1 MGAGTTDPE
10 LQTIE
15 FPYPPPKFL
24 PDERHGIYACRPN
37 VLRLVRARRAHECED
52 LRMHPSSALKFETA
66 GVSEVTPSGE
76 SLTSTAAGVARR
88 SAVAEE
94 QEFLDVAT
102 ARRDTLADH
111 LQAELSSEALDAS
124 ERARQRMLR
133 HQYEGL
139 RRAQDGLVFG
149 RLDGLDGTVRHVGRV
164 GLRNDGEDSE
174 PLLVDWRAPAARP
187 FYTATAVDPEGQAR
201 RRHIRT
207 AGSVV
212 VGVDD
217 EPLDGTIT
225 AELVGEGALL
235 AALDQRRSGRMSTAV
250 STLQREQDD
259 IIRAEATG
267 PLIVQG
273 GPGTGKTVVALHRV
287 AYLLFAHR
295 TMADQAVLVLG
306 PSPRFLQYIA
316 QVLPALGETAVVSAT
331 CDTLLPQIRVG
342 RDESRL
348 LAEVKGRALWQSVLE
363 SYVASLLPRPRE
375 LKLRWEGEFYVI
387 TAEAVGQALASAVQ
401 GRPYHRARAAFAE
414 QLHHLLAEAVVEQ
427 REALMNE
434 MEEGFEDILAR
445 VDRGMQHDRHFDRRR
460 PTGSDIDGLLS
471 EEEVEEL
478 RSRIAENATIA
489 RFVEAWWPTLDAEAL
504 LRDFLSDR
512 TRLARFAPQL
522 SMEEITAVSAEPAP
536 WASSDIPLLDA
547 LADLLGEVEA
557 PQPQGEFVADR
568 ARRQRDWVYGH
579 VVIDEAQELSEM
591 QWHMVLRRC
600 PSRSITAVGDID
612 QAEAAHRHTS
622 WAQAVQAVFGERW
635 TAAELTICYRTPREV
650 MDLTEPV
657 LAEAGSRNVPPRA
670 VRSSGIA
677 PWQLTITPAELAG
690 AAVEA
695 ARQLQQRWHGGTV
708 GVIAPAVRLAELQA
722 VLSDVP
728 VLTAT
733 QSKGLEWDAT
743 LLIDPQGIAAEP
755 RGWNGLYVALTRC
768 TQEIGQLLLT

>member
-1 MGAGTTDPE
+1 
-10 LQTIE
+10 
-15 FPYPPPKFL
+15 
-24 PDERHGIYACRPN
+24 
-37 VLRLVRARRAHECED
+37 
-52 LRMHPSSALKFETA
+52 MHRKSALSIGTA
-66 GVSEVTPSGE
+66 GVAE
-76 SLTSTAAGVARR
+76 SAPGGQLPAPTAEGAARR

-94 QEFLDVAT
+94 QAFLDLAT
-102 ARRDTLADH
+102 ARRDRLVDH
-111 LQAELSSEALDAS
+111 LQVELSAEALDAL
-124 ERARQRMLR
+124 ELARQRMLR
-133 HQYEGL
+133 QQYDEL
-139 RRAQDGLVFG
+139 RRAEEGLVFG

-164 GLRNDGEDSE
+164 GLRNDGEGTE

-187 FYTATAVDPEGQAR
+187 FYTATAVDPQGQAR

-207 AGSVV
+207 TGSAVV
-212 VGVDD
+212 SVDD
-217 EPLDGTIT
+217 EPLDGSTT

-235 AALDQRRSGRMSTAV
+235 AALDQRRTGRMSTAI

-287 AYLLFAHR
+287 AYLLFTHR
-295 TMADQAVLVLG
+295 KLADQAVLVLG

-331 CDTLLPQIRVG
+331 CDTLLADIHVG
-342 RDESRL
+342 RDESRR
-348 LAEVKGRALWQSVLE
+348 LAEIKGRALWQPTLE
-363 SYVASLLPRPRE
+363 SYVTSLLPRPRE

-387 TAEAVGQALASAVQ
+387 PAATVAQALASAVQ

-414 QLHHLLAEAVVEQ
+414 QLHHRLADVVAEQ
-427 REALMNE
+427 RETLMAE

-445 VDRGMQHDRHFDRRR
+445 VDKGMAHDHSCTEAS
-460 PTGSDIDGLLS
+460 TGSDINGLLS

-478 RSRIAENATIA
+478 RCRIAENTTIA
-489 RFVEAWWPTLDAEAL
+489 RFIEAWWPTLDPETL
-504 LRDFLSDR
+504 LGGLLTDR
-512 TRLARFAPQL
+512 TLLARFAPQL
-522 SMEEITAVSAEPAP
+522 SPEEVAAVAAEPTP

-547 LADLLGEVEA
+547 LADLLGDVDT
-557 PQPQGEFVADR
+557 PQPQGEFLAER
-568 ARRQRDWVYGH
+568 ARRQRGWVYGH

-591 QWHMVLRRC
+591 QWQMVLRRC

-622 WAQAVQAVFGERW
+622 WAQAVRAAFGDRW
-635 TAAELTICYRTPREV
+635 TAAELSICYRTPREV

-657 LAEAGSRNVPPRA
+657 LKKAGSHNTPPRA

-677 PWQLTITPAELAG
+677 PWERTITPAELAG
-690 AAVEA
+690 SAVDA
-695 ARQLQQRWHGGTV
+695 VRQLQQRWHGGTV
-708 GVIAPAVRLAELQA
+708 GVIAPAERIATLRA

-768 TQEIGQLLLT
+768 TQELGQLTLTPRSRGSAA

>member
-1 MGAGTTDPE
+1 M
-10 LQTIE
+10 
-15 FPYPPPKFL
+15 
-24 PDERHGIYACRPN
+24 
-37 VLRLVRARRAHECED
+37 RRD
-52 LRMHPSSALKFETA
+52 SALDNGTA
-66 GVSEVTPSGE
+66 RVGEVTPDGE
-76 SLTSTAAGVARR
+76 PSTSSAEDVARR

-94 QEFLDVAT
+94 QEFLDLAT
-102 ARRDTLADH
+102 ARRDRLADH
-111 LQAELSSEALDAS
+111 LQAELSSEALDAL
-124 ERARQRMLR
+124 EQARQRMLR
-133 HQYEGL
+133 QQYEEL
-139 RRAQDGLVFG
+139 RRAREGLVFG
-149 RLDGLDGTVRHVGRV
+149 RLDGLDGSVRHVGRV

-187 FYTATAVDPEGQAR
+187 FYTATAVDPQGQAR

-207 AGSVV
+207 TGSTV

-217 EPLDGTIT
+217 EPLDGTLT

-235 AALDQRRSGRMSTAV
+235 AALDQRRTGRMSTAI
-250 STLQREQDD
+250 STLQREQDN

-295 TMADQAVLVLG
+295 QMADQAVLVLG

-331 CDTLLPQIRVG
+331 CDTLLPEIHVG
-342 RDESRL
+342 RDESRP
-348 LAEVKGRALWQSVLE
+348 LAEIKGRALWQPALE
-363 SYVASLLPRPRE
+363 NYVTSLLPRPRE

-387 TAEAVGQALASAVQ
+387 TAPTVAQALASAVQ
-401 GRPYHRARAAFAE
+401 GRPYHRARAAFTE
-414 QLHHLLAEAVVEQ
+414 QLHHLLADAVVEQ

-445 VDRGMQHDRHFDRRR
+445 VDKDMRHDHHPGTT

-471 EEEVEEL
+471 EEEIEQL

-489 RFVEAWWPTLDAEAL
+489 RFIEAWWPTLDAETL
-504 LRDFLSDR
+504 LCDFLTDR
-512 TRLARFAPQL
+512 TLLARFAPQL
-522 SMEEITAVSAEPAP
+522 SPDEITAVSAEPTP

-547 LADLLGEVEA
+547 LADQLGEVEA
-557 PQPQGEFVADR
+557 LQPQGEFVADL
-568 ARRQRDWVYGH
+568 ARRQRGWVYGH

-591 QWHMVLRRC
+591 QWQMVLRRC

-612 QAEAAHRHTS
+612 QAEAAHRQTS
-622 WAQAVQAVFGERW
+622 WAQAVRAAFGDRW

-657 LAEAGSRNVPPRA
+657 LKKAGSRNAPPRA
-670 VRSSGIA
+670 VRSSGIR
-677 PWQLTITPAELAG
+677 PWELTITSAELAG
-690 AAVEA
+690 AAAQAV
-695 ARQLQQRWHGGTV
+695 RQLQRRWHGGTV
-708 GVIAPAVRLAELQA
+708 GVVAPADRIAELLA

-728 VLTAT
+728 VLTAS

-743 LLIDPQGIAAEP
+743 LLVDPQGIAAEP

-768 TQEIGQLLLT
+768 TQELGQLILTQRSP

>member
-1 MGAGTTDPE
+1 M
-10 LQTIE
+10 
-15 FPYPPPKFL
+15 
-24 PDERHGIYACRPN
+24 
-37 VLRLVRARRAHECED
+37 RRN
-52 LRMHPSSALKFETA
+52 SAQNN
-66 GVSEVTPSGE
+66 G
-76 SLTSTAAGVARR
+76 AAGARR
-88 SAVAEE
+88 SAIAEE

-102 ARRDTLADH
+102 ARRDRLADH
-111 LQAELSSEALDAS
+111 LQAELSSDALDPL

-133 HQYEGL
+133 QQYEEL
-139 RRAQDGLVFG
+139 RRARDGLVFG

-164 GLRNDGEDSE
+164 GLRTDGEDGE

-187 FYTATAVDPEGQAR
+187 FYTATAVDPQGQAR
-201 RRHIRT
+201 RRHVRT

-217 EPLDGTIT
+217 EPLDGTLT

-235 AALDQRRSGRMSTAV
+235 AALDQRRTGHMSTAI

-295 TMADQAVLVLG
+295 KMAEQAVLVLG

-331 CDTLLPQIRVG
+331 CDTLLTEIRVG

-348 LAEVKGRALWQSVLE
+348 LAEIKGRALWQSALE
-363 SYVASLLPRPRE
+363 NYVTSLLPRPRE
-375 LKLRWEGEFYVI
+375 LRLRWEGEFYVI
-387 TAEAVGQALASAVQ
+387 AAAAVAQALASAVQ

-445 VDRGMQHDRHFDRRR
+445 FDRGMKHDQHFGRTS
-460 PTGSDIDGLLS
+460 TGSDVDGLLS
-471 EEEVEEL
+471 EEEIEQL

-489 RFVEAWWPTLDAEAL
+489 RFIEAWWPTLDTAHL
-504 LRDFLSDR
+504 LRDLLTDR
-512 TRLARFAPQL
+512 TLLARFAPRL
-522 SMEEITAVSAEPAP
+522 SPEEITAVSAEPAP

-568 ARRQRDWVYGH
+568 ARRQRGWVYGH

-591 QWHMVLRRC
+591 QWQMVLRRC

-622 WAQAVQAVFGERW
+622 WAQAVQAVFGDRW

-650 MDLTEPV
+650 MDLTDSV
-657 LAEAGSRNVPPRA
+657 LKKAGSHNAPPRA

-677 PWQLTITPAELAG
+677 PWELRITPAELAD
-690 AAVEA
+690 AAVRAVQE
-695 ARQLQQRWHGGTV
+695 LQQRWYGGMV
-708 GVIAPAVRLAELQA
+708 GVIAPADRIAELLA
-722 VLSDVP
+722 MLSDVP

-768 TQEIGQLLLT
+768 TQELGQLMLT

>member
-1 MGAGTTDPE
+1 MLAAGIPAVSRAE
-10 LQTIE
+10 G
-15 FPYPPPKFL
+15 
-24 PDERHGIYACRPN
+24 RHQYK
-37 VLRLVRARRAHECED
+37 D
-52 LRMHPSSALKFETA
+52 LRMRRNSALDNGTA
-66 GVSEVTPSGE
+66 GVSEMTPNGE
-76 SLTSTAAGVARR
+76 SSTSTAEGVARR

-94 QEFLDVAT
+94 QEFLDLAL

-111 LQAELSSEALDAS
+111 LQAELSSDALDALG
-124 ERARQRMLR
+124 RARLRMLR
-133 HQYEGL
+133 RQYEEL
-139 RRAQDGLVFG
+139 RRAREGLVFG
-149 RLDGLDGTVRHVGRV
+149 RLDGLDGTVRHIGRV
-164 GLRNDGEDSE
+164 GLRADGEDGE

-187 FYTATAVDPEGQAR
+187 FYTATAVDPQGQAR
-201 RRHIRT
+201 RRHVRT
-207 AGSVV
+207 TGSVV

-217 EPLDGTIT
+217 EPLDGTTT

-235 AALDQRRSGRMSTAV
+235 AALDQRRTGRMSTAI

-259 IIRAEATG
+259 IIRADATG

-287 AYLLFAHR
+287 AYLLFAHPKV
-295 TMADQAVLVLG
+295 AEQAVLVLG

-331 CDTLLPQIRVG
+331 CDTLLPGIRVG

-348 LAEVKGRALWQSVLE
+348 LAEIKGRALWQPALE
-363 SYVASLLPRPRE
+363 NYIASLLPRPRE

-387 TAEAVGQALASAVQ
+387 AATTVAQALASAVQ
-401 GRPYHRARAAFAE
+401 GRPYHRARQAFAE
-414 QLHHLLAEAVVEQ
+414 QLHHILAEAVVEQ

-445 VDRGMQHDRHFDRRR
+445 VDKSMQHDQVGSG
-460 PTGSDIDGLLS
+460 PSGSDVDGLLS
-471 EEEVEEL
+471 EEEIEDL
-478 RSRIAENATIA
+478 RHRIAENATIA
-489 RFVEAWWPTLDAEAL
+489 RFIEAWWPTLDAETL
-504 LRDFLSDR
+504 LRDLLTDR
-512 TRLARFAPQL
+512 TLLARFATQL
-522 SMEEITAVSAEPAP
+522 SAEEITAVSAEPTP

-547 LADLLGEVEA
+547 VADLLGDVEA
-557 PQPQGEFVADR
+557 PQPQGEFVADH

-591 QWHMVLRRC
+591 QWQMVLRRC

-622 WAQAVQAVFGERW
+622 WAQAVQAAFGDRW

-657 LAEAGSRNVPPRA
+657 LKKAGSHNAPPRA

-677 PWQLTITPAELAG
+677 PWVLTIAPAELAD
-690 AAVEA
+690 AATEA
-695 ARQLQQRWHGGTV
+695 LRQLQQRWRGGTV
-708 GVIAPAVRLAELQA
+708 GVIAPADRIAELVA
-722 VLSDVP
+722 VLDDAP

-743 LLIDPQGIAAEP
+743 LVVDPEGIAAEP

-768 TQEIGQLLLT
+768 TQELGQLVLT

>member
-1 MGAGTTDPE
+1 M
-10 LQTIE
+10 
-15 FPYPPPKFL
+15 
-24 PDERHGIYACRPN
+24 
-37 VLRLVRARRAHECED
+37 RRN
-52 LRMHPSSALKFETA
+52 SALNNGTA
-66 GVSEVTPSGE
+66 DS
-76 SLTSTAAGVARR
+76 RR

-94 QEFLDVAT
+94 QEFLDSAT
-102 ARRDTLADH
+102 ARRDRLADH
-111 LQAELSSEALDAS
+111 LRAELSAEALDAV
-124 ERARQRMLR
+124 EQARQRMLR
-133 HQYEGL
+133 QQYEEL
-139 RRAQDGLVFG
+139 RRAREGLVFG

-164 GLRNDGEDSE
+164 GLRNDDEDSE

-187 FYTATAVDPEGQAR
+187 FYTATAVDPQGQAR

-207 AGSVV
+207 TGSAV

-217 EPLDGTIT
+217 EPLDGTMT

-235 AALDQRRSGRMSTAV
+235 AALDQRRTGRMSTAI

-287 AYLLFAHR
+287 AYLLFTHR
-295 TMADQAVLVLG
+295 QMADQAVLVLG

-331 CDTLLPQIRVG
+331 CDTLLTNIRVG
-342 RDESRL
+342 RDESRSV
-348 LAEVKGRALWQSVLE
+348 AEIKGRALWQPALE
-363 SYVASLLPRPRE
+363 NYVTSLLPRPRD
-375 LKLRWEGEFYVI
+375 LKLRWEGEFHVI
-387 TAEAVGQALASAVQ
+387 SASAVAQALASAVQ
-401 GRPYHRARAAFAE
+401 GRPYQHARTVFAE

-427 REALMNE
+427 RKALMDE

-445 VDRGMQHDRHFDRRR
+445 VDSSMKQDHHFGSASS
-460 PTGSDIDGLLS
+460 GSDVDGLLS
-471 EEEVEEL
+471 EDEISDL

-489 RFVEAWWPTLDAEAL
+489 RFIEAWWHTLDAETL
-504 LRDFLSDR
+504 LRRFLTDR
-512 TRLARFAPQL
+512 TLLAQFAPRL
-522 SMEEITAVSAEPAP
+522 SPEEITAVSAEPAP

-547 LADLLGEVEA
+547 LADLLGEGEA
-557 PQPQGEFVADR
+557 PQPQGEFVADH
-568 ARRQRDWVYGH
+568 ARRQRGWVYGH
-579 VVIDEAQELSEM
+579 IVIDEAQELSEM
-591 QWHMVLRRC
+591 QWQMVLRRC

-622 WAQAVQAVFGERW
+622 WAQAVRAAFGDRW

-657 LAEAGSRNVPPRA
+657 LKEAGSHNAPPRA
-670 VRSSGIA
+670 VRSAGIA
-677 PWQLTITPAELAG
+677 PWELTITPAELAD
-690 AAVEA
+690 AAA
-695 ARQLQQRWHGGTV
+695 QALRQLQRRWQGGMV
-708 GVIAPAVRLAELQA
+708 GVIAPTDRIAELLP
-722 VLSDVP
+722 VLNDVP
-728 VLTAT
+728 VLSAT

-768 TQEIGQLLLT
+768 TQELGQLILTH

>member
-1 MGAGTTDPE
+1 M
-10 LQTIE
+10 
-15 FPYPPPKFL
+15 
-24 PDERHGIYACRPN
+24 
-37 VLRLVRARRAHECED
+37 RRN
-52 LRMHPSSALKFETA
+52 SALNIGTA
-66 GVSEVTPSGE
+66 GVSEVTPDGE
-76 SLTSTAAGVARR
+76 PPTSTAEGVARR

-94 QEFLDVAT
+94 QEFLDLAT
-102 ARRDTLADH
+102 ARRDSLADH
-111 LQAELSSEALDAS
+111 LQAELSSDALDAL
-124 ERARQRMLR
+124 ERSRQRMLR
-133 HQYEGL
+133 QQYEEL
-139 RRAQDGLVFG
+139 RRAREGLVFG
-149 RLDGLDGTVRHVGRV
+149 RLDGLDGTVRHIGRV

-187 FYTATAVDPEGQAR
+187 FYTATAVDPQGQAR

-207 AGSVV
+207 TGSAV

-235 AALDQRRSGRMSTAV
+235 AALDQRRTGRMSTAI

-287 AYLLFAHR
+287 AYLLFAHPK
-295 TMADQAVLVLG
+295 MADQAVLVLG

-331 CDTLLPQIRVG
+331 CDTLLPEIRVG

-348 LAEVKGRALWQSVLE
+348 LAEIKGRALWQPALE
-363 SYVASLLPRPRE
+363 NYVTSLLPRPRE

-387 TAEAVGQALASAVQ
+387 TAATVAQALASAVQ

-414 QLHHLLAEAVVEQ
+414 QLHHILADAVVEQ
-427 REALMNE
+427 REALMDE

-445 VDRGMQHDRHFDRRR
+445 VDRGMQHDHHVGRRS
-460 PTGSDIDGLLS
+460 TGSDVDGLLS
-471 EEEVEEL
+471 EEEVESL
-478 RSRIAENATIA
+478 HHRIAENATIA
-489 RFVEAWWPTLDAEAL
+489 RFIEAWWPTLDAETL
-504 LRDFLSDR
+504 LRDLLTDR
-512 TRLARFAPQL
+512 TLLARYAPQL
-522 SMEEITAVSAEPAP
+522 SPEEITAVSAEPAL

-557 PQPQGEFVADR
+557 PPPQGEFVADH

-591 QWHMVLRRC
+591 QWQMVLRRC

-622 WAQAVQAVFGERW
+622 WAQAVQAVFGDRW

-657 LAEAGSRNVPPRA
+657 LKKAGSHNAPPRA
-670 VRSSGIA
+670 VRSSGTA
-677 PWQLTITPAELAG
+677 PWVLTITPADLAG
-690 AAVEA
+690 AAAQAV
-695 ARQLQQRWHGGTV
+695 RQLQQRWHGGTV
-708 GVIAPAVRLAELQA
+708 GVIAPANRIAELLA

-768 TQEIGQLLLT
+768 TQELGQLMLS

>member
-1 MGAGTTDPE
+1 MRRNSAPNNGTADISQAAPNGE
-10 LQTIE
+10 
-15 FPYPPPKFL
+15 PPTPT
-24 PDERHGIYACRPN
+24 A
-37 VLRLVRARRAHECED
+37 ED
-52 LRMHPSSALKFETA
+52 
-66 GVSEVTPSGE
+66 
-76 SLTSTAAGVARR
+76 VARR

-94 QEFLDVAT
+94 QDFLDLAT
-102 ARRDTLADH
+102 ARRDRLVDH
-111 LQAELSSEALDAS
+111 LQAELSSDALDAL
-124 ERARQRMLR
+124 ERSRQRMLR
-133 HQYEGL
+133 QQYEEL
-139 RRAQDGLVFG
+139 RRAREGLVFG
-149 RLDGLDGTVRHVGRV
+149 RLDGLDGSVRHIGRV
-164 GLRNDGEDSE
+164 GLRDDGEDSE

-187 FYTATAVDPEGQAR
+187 FYTATAVDPQGQAR

-207 AGSVV
+207 TGSTV

-217 EPLDGTIT
+217 EPLDGTMT

-235 AALDQRRSGRMSTAV
+235 AALDQRRTGRMSTAI

-287 AYLLFAHR
+287 AYLLFAHPK
-295 TMADQAVLVLG
+295 MAEQAVLVLG

-331 CDTLLPQIRVG
+331 CDTLLPEIRVG

-348 LAEVKGRALWQSVLE
+348 LAEIKGRALWQPALE
-363 SYVASLLPRPRE
+363 NYVTSLLPRPRE
-375 LKLRWEGEFYVI
+375 LKLRWEGEFHVI
-387 TAEAVGQALASAVQ
+387 TAATVAEALASAVR
-401 GRPYHRARAAFAE
+401 GRPYHRARAVFAE

-427 REALMNE
+427 REALMDK

-445 VDRGMQHDRHFDRRR
+445 VDRSMGQDHQPGRA
-460 PTGSDIDGLLS
+460 PTGIDIDGLLS
-471 EEEVEEL
+471 DEEIEDL
-478 RSRIAENATIA
+478 RQRIAENATIA
-489 RFVEAWWPTLDAEAL
+489 RFVEAWWPTLDAETL
-504 LRDFLSDR
+504 LRDFLTDR
-512 TRLARFAPQL
+512 TLLARFAPQL
-522 SMEEITAVSAEPAP
+522 SPQEIAAVAAEPAP
-536 WASSDIPLLDA
+536 WASSDVPLLDA
-547 LADLLGEVEA
+547 LADLLGEVGA

-568 ARRQRDWVYGH
+568 ARRQRGWVYGH
-579 VVIDEAQELSEM
+579 VVVDEAQELSEM

-622 WAQAVQAVFGERW
+622 WAQAVRAAFGDRW

-657 LAEAGSRNVPPRA
+657 LQRAGSRNTPPRA

-677 PWQLTITPAELAG
+677 PWELTITPAELA
-690 AAVEA
+690 EA
-695 ARQLQQRWHGGTV
+695 AARTVRQLRQRWQGGTV
-708 GVIAPAVRLAELQA
+708 GVIAPAGRIAGLQA
-722 VLSDVP
+722 VLGDVP

-743 LLIDPQGIAAEP
+743 LLVDPQGIAAEP

-768 TQEIGQLLLT
+768 TQELGQLTLTRQP

>member
-1 MGAGTTDPE
+1 M
-10 LQTIE
+10 
-15 FPYPPPKFL
+15 
-24 PDERHGIYACRPN
+24 
-37 VLRLVRARRAHECED
+37 RRK
-52 LRMHPSSALKFETA
+52 SALNNHTA
-66 GVSEVTPSGE
+66 GVSEITPDGE
-76 SLTSTAAGVARR
+76 PPTSTAEGVARR

-94 QEFLDVAT
+94 QAFLDLAT
-102 ARRDTLADH
+102 ARRDRLADH
-111 LQAELSSEALDAS
+111 LQVELSSEALDAL

-133 HQYEGL
+133 QQYEEL
-139 RRAQDGLVFG
+139 RRAREGLVFG

-187 FYTATAVDPEGQAR
+187 FYTATAVDPQGQAR

-207 AGSVV
+207 TGSTV

-235 AALDQRRSGRMSTAV
+235 AALDQRRTGRMSTAI

-295 TMADQAVLVLG
+295 KMADQAVLVLG
-306 PSPRFLQYIA
+306 PSPRFLQYIG

-331 CDTLLPQIRVG
+331 CDTLLTEVRVG

-348 LAEVKGRALWQSVLE
+348 LAEIKGRALWQPALE
-363 SYVASLLPRPRE
+363 NYVTSLLPRPRE
-375 LKLRWEGEFYVI
+375 LKLRWEGEFYVV
-387 TAEAVGQALASAVQ
+387 TAATVAQALASAVQ

-414 QLHHLLAEAVVEQ
+414 QLHHLLAEVVVEQ

-445 VDRGMQHDRHFDRRR
+445 VDRGMRHDHHSGRTS
-460 PTGSDIDGLLS
+460 TGSDIDGLLS
-471 EEEVEEL
+471 EEEIDHL
-478 RSRIAENATIA
+478 RLRIAENATIA
-489 RFVEAWWPTLDAEAL
+489 RFIKAWWPTLDAETL
-504 LRDFLSDR
+504 LGDLLTDR
-512 TRLARFAPQL
+512 TLLARFAPQL
-522 SMEEITAVSAEPAP
+522 SPEEITAVSAEPAP

-547 LADLLGEVEA
+547 LADLLGEVDA
-557 PQPQGEFVADR
+557 PQPQGEFVADS
-568 ARRQRDWVYGH
+568 ARRQRGWVYGH

-591 QWHMVLRRC
+591 QWHMAVRRC

-622 WAQAVQAVFGERW
+622 WAQAVQAVFGDRW

-657 LAEAGSRNVPPRA
+657 LKEAGSHNAPPRA

-677 PWQLTITPAELAG
+677 PWELTITSAELAD
-690 AAVEA
+690 AAAQAV
-695 ARQLQQRWHGGTV
+695 RQLQQRWQGGMV
-708 GVIAPAVRLAELQA
+708 GVIAPADRIAELLA

-768 TQEIGQLLLT
+768 TQELGQLMLTQQSPHPGTTSPDTGRALGT

>member
-1 MGAGTTDPE
+1 
-10 LQTIE
+10 
-15 FPYPPPKFL
+15 
-24 PDERHGIYACRPN
+24 
-37 VLRLVRARRAHECED
+37 
-52 LRMHPSSALKFETA
+52 MHRKSALRNGTA
-66 GVSEVTPSGE
+66 GVGE
-76 SLTSTAAGVARR
+76 AAPDSRLPISTAEGAARR

-94 QEFLDVAT
+94 QAFLDLAT
-102 ARRDTLADH
+102 ARRDRLADH
-111 LQAELSSEALDAS
+111 LQVELSSEALDAL

-133 HQYEGL
+133 QQYDEL
-139 RRAQDGLVFG
+139 RRAEDGLVFG

-164 GLRNDGEDSE
+164 GLRNDGEGGE

-187 FYTATAVDPEGQAR
+187 FYTATAVDPQGQAR

-207 AGSVV
+207 TGSVV

-217 EPLDGTIT
+217 EPLDGTTT

-235 AALDQRRSGRMSTAV
+235 AALDQRRTGHMSTAI

-267 PLIVQG
+267 PLVVQG

-287 AYLLFAHR
+287 AYLLFTYR
-295 TMADQAVLVLG
+295 KLADQAVLVLG

-331 CDTLLPQIRVG
+331 CDTLLADVQVG

-348 LAEVKGRALWQSVLE
+348 LAELKGRALWQPALE
-363 SYVASLLPRPRE
+363 SYVASLLPQPRE

-387 TAEAVGQALASAVQ
+387 PAATVAQALASAVQ
-401 GRPYHRARAAFAE
+401 GRAYHRARAVFAE
-414 QLHHLLAEAVVEQ
+414 QVHHLLADVVAEQ
-427 REALMNE
+427 REALMEE

-445 VDRGMQHDRHFDRRR
+445 VDRGMAQDHQPARTS
-460 PTGSDIDGLLS
+460 TGSDVDGLLS
-471 EEEVEEL
+471 EEEVEQL
-478 RSRIAENATIA
+478 RCRIAENATIA
-489 RFVEAWWPTLDAEAL
+489 RFIEAWWPTLDAEAL
-504 LRDFLSDR
+504 LGDFLTNR
-512 TRLARFAPQL
+512 ALLARFAPQL
-522 SMEEITAVSAEPAP
+522 SPEEITAVAAEPAP

-547 LADLLGEVEA
+547 LADLLGEVDT
-557 PQPQGEFVADR
+557 PQPQGEFLAER
-568 ARRQRDWVYGH
+568 ARRQRGWVYGH

-591 QWHMVLRRC
+591 QWQMVLRRC

-612 QAEAAHRHTS
+612 QAEAAHRHTT
-622 WAQAVQAVFGERW
+622 WAHAVQAAFGDRW
-635 TAAELTICYRTPREV
+635 TGAELTICYRTPREV

-657 LAEAGSRNVPPRA
+657 LKKAGSHNTPPRA
-670 VRSSGIA
+670 VRTSGIA
-677 PWQLTITPAELAG
+677 PWELTITPAEIAG

-695 ARQLQQRWHGGTV
+695 VRQLQQRWHGGTV
-708 GVIAPAVRLAELQA
+708 GVIAPAERIAALQA

-768 TQEIGQLLLT
+768 TQELGQLTLTQQSAHP

>member
-1 MGAGTTDPE
+1 M
-10 LQTIE
+10 
-15 FPYPPPKFL
+15 
-24 PDERHGIYACRPN
+24 
-37 VLRLVRARRAHECED
+37 RRN
-52 LRMHPSSALKFETA
+52 SALNNGTA
-66 GVSEVTPSGE
+66 GVSEITPNGE
-76 SLTSTAAGVARR
+76 PPTSTAEGVARR

-102 ARRDTLADH
+102 ARRDRLADH
-111 LQAELSSEALDAS
+111 LQAELSSDALDAL
-124 ERARQRMLR
+124 ERARLRMLR
-133 HQYEGL
+133 QQYEEL

-149 RLDGLDGTVRHVGRV
+149 RLDGLDGTVRHIGRV
-164 GLRNDGEDSE
+164 GLRNNGEDSE
-174 PLLVDWRAPAARP
+174 PLLLDWRAPAARP
-187 FYTATAVDPEGQAR
+187 FYTATAVDPQGQAR

-207 AGSVV
+207 TGSAV

-235 AALDQRRSGRMSTAV
+235 AALDQRRTGRMSTAI

-295 TMADQAVLVLG
+295 KMADQAVLVLG

-331 CDTLLPQIRVG
+331 CDTLLPEIRVG

-348 LAEVKGRALWQSVLE
+348 LAEIKGRALWQPALE
-363 SYVASLLPRPRE
+363 NYVTSLLPRPRE

-387 TAEAVGQALASAVQ
+387 TAATVAQALASAVQ

-414 QLHHLLAEAVVEQ
+414 QLHHLLAEAVAEQ

-445 VDRGMQHDRHFDRRR
+445 VDRGMKQDHHLDRRS
-460 PTGSDIDGLLS
+460 TGSDVDGLLS
-471 EEEVEEL
+471 EEEIESL

-489 RFVEAWWPTLDAEAL
+489 RFIEAWWPTCDAETL
-504 LRDFLSDR
+504 LCDLLTDR
-512 TRLARFAPQL
+512 TLLARFAPQL
-522 SMEEITAVSAEPAP
+522 SPEEITAVSAEPAP

-547 LADLLGEVEA
+547 LADLLGAVEA

-568 ARRQRDWVYGH
+568 ARRQRGWVYGH

-591 QWHMVLRRC
+591 QWQMVLRRC

-622 WAQAVQAVFGERW
+622 WAQAVQAVFGDRW
-635 TAAELTICYRTPREV
+635 AAAELTICYRTPREV

-657 LAEAGSRNVPPRA
+657 LKKAGSHNAPPRA

-677 PWQLTITPAELAG
+677 PWELTITPAELAG
-690 AAVEA
+690 AAAQAV
-695 ARQLQQRWHGGTV
+695 RQLQQRWHGGTV
-708 GVIAPAVRLAELQA
+708 GVIAPADRIAELLA

-768 TQEIGQLLLT
+768 TQELGQLVLT

>member
-1 MGAGTTDPE
+1 MT
-10 LQTIE
+10 
-15 FPYPPPKFL
+15 
-24 PDERHGIYACRPN
+24 
-37 VLRLVRARRAHECED
+37 RRAGSILAAGIRSGPSGSRGNNQYED
-52 LRMHPSSALKFETA
+52 LRMRRNSALNN
-66 GVSEVTPSGE
+66 G
-76 SLTSTAAGVARR
+76 AAGARR
-88 SAVAEE
+88 SAIAEE

-102 ARRDTLADH
+102 ARRDRLADH
-111 LQAELSSEALDAS
+111 LQAELSSDALDAL

-133 HQYEGL
+133 QQYEEL
-139 RRAQDGLVFG
+139 RRAREGLVFG

-164 GLRNDGEDSE
+164 GLRTDGEDSE

-187 FYTATAVDPEGQAR
+187 FYTATAVDPQGQAR
-201 RRHIRT
+201 RRHVRT
-207 AGSVV
+207 TGSVV

-217 EPLDGTIT
+217 EPLDGTMT

-235 AALDQRRSGRMSTAV
+235 AALDQRRTGRMSTAI

-295 TMADQAVLVLG
+295 KMADQAVLVLG

-331 CDTLLPQIRVG
+331 CDTLLTEIRVG

-348 LAEVKGRALWQSVLE
+348 LAEIKGRALWQPALE
-363 SYVASLLPRPRE
+363 NYVTSLLPRPRE
-375 LKLRWEGEFYVI
+375 LKLRWEGEFHVI
-387 TAEAVGQALASAVQ
+387 TAATVAQALTSAVQ

-445 VDRGMQHDRHFDRRR
+445 FDRGMKQDPHFGRTS
-460 PTGSDIDGLLS
+460 TGSDVDGLLS
-471 EEEVEEL
+471 EEEVEQL
-478 RSRIAENATIA
+478 RHRIAENAAIA
-489 RFVEAWWPTLDAEAL
+489 RFIEAWWPTRDAEHL
-504 LRDFLSDR
+504 LRDLLTDR
-512 TRLARFAPQL
+512 TLLARFAPQL
-522 SMEEITAVSAEPAP
+522 SPEEITAVSAEPAP

-547 LADLLGEVEA
+547 LADLLGAVEA

-591 QWHMVLRRC
+591 QWQMVLRRC

-622 WAQAVQAVFGERW
+622 WAQAVQAAFGDRW

-657 LAEAGSRNVPPRA
+657 LKKAGSHNAPPRA

-677 PWQLTITPAELAG
+677 PWELTITPAELAG
-690 AAVEA
+690 AAAQAV
-695 ARQLQQRWHGGTV
+695 RQLQQRWHGGTV
-708 GVIAPAVRLAELQA
+708 GVIAPADRIAELLA
-722 VLSDVP
+722 ALSDVP

-768 TQEIGQLLLT
+768 TQELGQLMLT